1 MKKSIVLLL
10 ALTMVMCI
18 AACGKKSGDSSAA
31 GSKAAGETSSVN
43 QEETAAENSK
53 AAEKAEP
60 DTNKAAEKAEQ
71 ETTEEEFPE
80 GDPVE
85 YGQDFWAKKYPDAN
99 ICPFSIE
106 VDGVEQP
113 YYWISALVKEDDIA
127 AWAATDLNWNGWH
140 MAGDKLV
147 DKDEK
152 HAITG
157 ESREMSFS
165 SFCVYKTEPFDAS
178 AASSVK
184 EDNAAEASAAY
195 NFKGYTETADWP
207 GEDCWTSFGLPVLPM
222 SEDVNGTVHISDRE
236 WIYPLNGSDGIM
248 MEAHP
253 GSSQIG
259 AIISALNDAGIAM
272 EEDADL
278 DNAYTAYYQNGGSK
292 MKITVSETDSG
303 KITVTII
310 TNPTD

>member
-31 GSKAAGETSSVN
+31 DSKAGGETSSVK
-43 QEETAAENSK
+43 QEETAAES
-53 AAEKAEP
+53 
-60 DTNKAAEKAEQ
+60 NKAAEAAEPDNNKAAETTEQ

-106 VDGVEQP
+106 VDGVEHS
-113 YYWISALVKEDDIA
+113 YYWISKLVQEDDIA

-140 MAGDKLV
+140 MVGDKLV

-152 HAITG
+152 HAITQ

-165 SFCVYKTEPFDAS
+165 SCCVYKTEPFDAS
-178 AASSVK
+178 SVK
-184 EDNAAEASAAY
+184 EDDAAAETSSAY
-195 NFKGYTETADWP
+195 NFGGYTETADWP
-207 GEDCWTSFGLPVLPM
+207 GEDLWTSFGLPVLPM
-222 SEDVNGTVHISDRE
+222 SDDVNGSVHLSDKE

-248 MEAHP
+248 IEAHP
-253 GSSQIG
+253 GSSQIE
-259 AIISALNDAGIAM
+259 AIISILNDAGIAM

-278 DNAYTAYYQNGGSK
+278 DNTYTAYYQNGGNK

-310 TNPTD
+310 TDPTD

>member
-1 MKKSIVLLL
+1 MKKIILLVL

-31 GSKAAGETSSVN
+31 DSKAGGETSSVK
-43 QEETAAENSK
+43 QEETAAES
-53 AAEKAEP
+53 
-60 DTNKAAEKAEQ
+60 NKAAEAAEPDNNKAAETTEQ

-106 VDGVEQP
+106 VGGKEYP
-113 YYWISALVKEDDIA
+113 YYWISSLVGEDDIA
-127 AWAATDLNWNGWH
+127 AWAATPLNWNGWH
-140 MAGDKLV
+140 MVGDKLV

-152 HAITG
+152 HAITD

-165 SFCVYKTEPFDAS
+165 SCCVYKTEPFDAS
-178 AASSVK
+178 KASSANGD
-184 EDNAAEASAAY
+184 EAAVSTAY

-222 SEDVNGTVHISDRE
+222 GDDVNGTVHISDRE

-248 MEAHP
+248 FEAHP
-253 GSSQIG
+253 ASSQIEE
-259 AIISALNDAGIAM
+259 IINVLIDGGIAM
-272 EEDADL
+272 EKDEDTE
-278 DNAYTAYYQNGGSK
+278 NSYTAYYQNGGSE
-292 MKITVSETDSG
+292 MKITVSESDSG

-310 TNPTD
+310 TGPTD

>member
-31 GSKAAGETSSVN
+31 GSKAAGETSSVK
-43 QEETAAENSK
+43 QEETAAENG
-53 AAEKAEP
+53 
-60 DTNKAAEKAEQ
+60 KAAEKAEQ

-152 HAITG
+152 HAITQ

-178 AASSVK
+178 SVK
-184 EDNAAEASAAY
+184 EDDAAAETSSAY

-222 SEDVNGTVHISDRE
+222 SDDVNGSVHLSDKE

-248 MEAHP
+248 IEAHP

-278 DNAYTAYYQNGGSK
+278 DNTYTAYYQNGGNK

-310 TNPTD
+310 TDPTD